1 MLPKAPNAPK
11 TPKTPVA
18 PPGPPRPLP
27 SPPQES
33 RGRRTAVAAAV
44 LDLGR
49 FAGPTPSCTALSLP
63 LRPRSRKVAA
73 ACLRLRLSA
82 TVLHEGHPA

>member
-1 MLPKAPNAPK
+1 M
-11 TPKTPVA
+11 
-18 PPGPPRPLP
+18 
-27 SPPQES
+27 
-33 RGRRTAVAAAV
+33 AAAV